1 MARKP
6 VILQIIPNLGAGGAE
21 QTCIDMA
28 AEILRAGA
36 ESIVVSN
43 GGPRVHDLT
52 RIGAR
57 HVEWPA
63 HKKNLY
69 TMMAMTKRLK
79 KFIIENNVD
88 IVHARSRVPAWIA
101 YRACKGTNAKFMTTL
116 HAPYPAKTKL
126 KKFYN
131 SVMVKGERVIA
142 NSDYV
147 AHYAQSRYDL
157 PDSKLRIIHRGID
170 LQRFDPSLVT
180 AERMMVL
187 SKAWRLPDGAR
198 VVFCPARLTRWKG
211 QIEFLKAFKQ
221 IVSDD
226 LVAVIAGD
234 SQGRKAYVKEL
245 EDLVKELDLEGQ
257 VRIVDQCKDM
267 ASAYNLSTIVVTP
280 SIEPEG
286 FGRVPV
292 EAQAMGRA
300 VVATNHG
307 GAKETVVDG
316 KTGWLVIPGD
326 VDDLA
331 RGMGE
336 ALKASQDE
344 KSILAMETR
353 QWVESRF
360 SVEKM
365 CADTLAVYIELL
377 QDRKI

>member
-21 QTCIDMA
+21 QGCIDMA
-28 AEILRAGA
+28 GEIVRAGA
-36 ESIVVSN
+36 ESIVISN
-43 GGPRVHDLT
+43 GGHRVHDLT
-52 RIGAR
+52 RINAR
-57 HVEWPA
+57 HEQWPV
-63 HKKNLY
+63 HKKNIL
-69 TMMAMTKRLK
+69 MMLAMTKRLK
-79 KFIIENNVD
+79 RFIIKNNVD

-101 YRACKGTNAKFMTTL
+101 YWACKGTNAKFMTTL
-116 HAPYPAKTKL
+116 HAPYPANNKL

-142 NSDYV
+142 ISDYV

-157 PDSKLRIIHRGID
+157 PDSKLKVIHRGID
-170 LQRFDPSLVT
+170 FDKFDPSLVT

-187 SKAWRLPDGAR
+187 SKSWRLPDGVR
-198 VVFCPARLTRWKG
+198 VIFCPARITRWKG

-221 IVSDD
+221 IVKDD

-257 VRIVDQCKDM
+257 VRIVEQCKDM
-267 ASAYNLSTIVVTP
+267 ASAYNLSTVVVTP

-307 GAKETVVDG
+307 GARETVIDG
-316 KTGWLVIPGD
+316 KTGWLVTPGD

-331 RGMGE
+331 RGMSE
-336 ALKASQDE
+336 ALNASKDE
-344 KSILAMETR
+344 KNILAMEART
-353 QWVESRF
+353 WVESKF
-360 SVEKM
+360 SLTKM
-365 CADTLAVYIELL
+365 CSGTLAVYIELL
-377 QDRKI
+377 QDRKA

>member
-21 QTCIDMA
+21 QGCIDMA
-28 AEILRAGA
+28 GEIVRAGA

-43 GGPRVHDLT
+43 GGVRVHDLT
-52 RIGAR
+52 RINAR
-57 HVEWPA
+57 HEEWPV
-63 HKKNLY
+63 HKKNFF
-69 TMMAMTKRLK
+69 TMMAMSKKLK
-79 KFIIENNVD
+79 KFIIANNVD

-101 YRACKGTNAKFMTTL
+101 YRACKGTNTRFMTTM
-116 HAPYPAKTKL
+116 HAPYPASNKFKR
-126 KKFYN
+126 FYN

-142 NSDYV
+142 ISDYV

-157 PDSKLRIIHRGID
+157 PDSKLRVIHRGID
-170 LQRFDPSLVT
+170 FNKFDPNLVT
-180 AERMMVL
+180 AERMMLL
-187 SKAWRLPDGAR
+187 SKAWRLPDGVR
-198 VVFCPARLTRWKG
+198 VIFCPARLTRWKG
-211 QIEFLKAFKQ
+211 QIEFLKAFKH
-221 IVSDD
+221 ILKDD

-245 EDLVKELDLEGQ
+245 EDLIQELGLEGQ
-257 VRIVDQCKDM
+257 VRIVEQCKDM
-267 ASAYNLSTIVVTP
+267 PSAYNLSTVVVIP

-307 GAKETVVDG
+307 GARETVIDG
-316 KTGWLVIPGD
+316 KTGWLVAPGD

-331 RGMGE
+331 RGMDA

-344 KSILAMETR
+344 KNILAMETR
-353 QWVESRF
+353 TWVESKF
-360 SVEKM
+360 SLEKM

-377 QDRKI
+377 QDRKA